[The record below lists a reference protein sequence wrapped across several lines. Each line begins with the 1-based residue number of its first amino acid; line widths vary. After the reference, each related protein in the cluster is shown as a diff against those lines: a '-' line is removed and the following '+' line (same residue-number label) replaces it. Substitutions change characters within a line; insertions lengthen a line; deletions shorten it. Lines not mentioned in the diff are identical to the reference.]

1 VTSDKGL
8 FLSAVSEFRV
18 KLHFNQR
25 GADAPFTPV
34 NLFFLKRKDSKENR
48 FDEK

>member
-1 VTSDKGL
+1 MLCELCLKYIYKG
-8 FLSAVSEFRV
+8 
-18 KLHFNQR
+18 KLRFNQR